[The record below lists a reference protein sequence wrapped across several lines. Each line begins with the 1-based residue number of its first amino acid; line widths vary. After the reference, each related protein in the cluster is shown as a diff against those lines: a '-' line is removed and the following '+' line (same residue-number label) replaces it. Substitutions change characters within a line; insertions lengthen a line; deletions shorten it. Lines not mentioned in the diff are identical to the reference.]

1 MRLFALLTAILLMLT
16 ACSDSPSDSD
26 VKEAIEARMHAE
38 VQKQIDLLEQM
49 DVGPEVL
56 ESMGGMPSIEDI
68 YIDDLEVEDLSKDA
82 AGDYV
87 GEVSFVTHIGDQ
99 AQDFSGAI
107 KMQRVEGEWQVSDI

>member
-1 MRLFALLTAILLMLT
+1 MRLFVVIAAALLMLT

-26 VKEAIEARMHAE
+26 IKQAIEARMHVE
-38 VQKQIDLLEQM
+38 MQKQIDLMEQM

-56 ESMGGMPSIEDI
+56 EAMGGMPSVDDVYIEA
-68 YIDDLEVEDLSKDA
+68 LEVESLSKDA

-99 AQDFSGAI
+99 TQDFSGAI

>member
-1 MRLFALLTAILLMLT
+1 MRFFVLLAAMLLVLS

-26 VKEAIEARMHAE
+26 IKQAIETRMHAE

-49 DVGPEVL
+49 DVEPEVL
-56 ESMGGMPSIEDI
+56 EAMGGMPSTEDI
-68 YIDDLEVEDLSKDA
+68 YIDALEVEDLSKDA